1 MPLLASW
8 TAASKTSL
16 IQSELAKPLRV
27 SDLPW
32 VPGLG
37 VPGLIRNGTRW
48 RRGRGEAVQ
57 AGYYLGSLL
66 IDGFC
71 SQPILLSFL
80 ELSLLQP

>member
-1 MPLLASW
+1 MPLPASW
-8 TAASKTSL
+8 TAASRTSL

-32 VPGLG
+32 VPWLG

-48 RRGRGEAVQ
+48 HRGRGEAVP
-57 AGYYLGSLL
+57 AGYYLDSPL

-80 ELSLLQP
+80 DLSLLQP